1 MTIKRLAT
9 VLAVLGGLFLL
20 YAGTSFLVAPQATAE
35 GFGLPTWPQ
44 GQGEGEAFLQVKGM
58 RDIGFA
64 GVILVLLLTGQRKAL
79 GLAMAAMAVV
89 PVGDMLIVLSEGG
102 PAATAYG
109 VHGLAAAVVAL
120 TAGLLLRERSAGA

>member
-1 MTIKRLAT
+1 
-9 VLAVLGGLFLL
+9 
-20 YAGTSFLVAPQATAE
+20 
-35 GFGLPTWPQ
+35 
-44 GQGEGEAFLQVKGM
+44 M

-102 PAATAYG
+102 PVATAYG